1 MSSNNPFQNI
11 NQKQASISLQEHCE
25 QAIVRKKI
33 GRPIRPNMGKYLI
46 KMDKG
51 LHTKLSKYAEELGI
65 NNSFIISKALKEFFS
80 KHCI

>member
-33 GRPIRPNMGKYLI
+33 GRPLRPNMSKYLI

-51 LHTKLSKYAEELGI
+51 LHAKLSKYAEELGVS
-65 NNSFIISKALKEFFS
+65 NSFIISKALKEFFS